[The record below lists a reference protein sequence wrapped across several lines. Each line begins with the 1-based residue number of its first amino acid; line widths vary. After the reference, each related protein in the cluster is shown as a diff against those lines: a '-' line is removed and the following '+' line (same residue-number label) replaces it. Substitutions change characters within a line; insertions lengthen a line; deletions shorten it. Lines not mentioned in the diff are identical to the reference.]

1 MRKNSL
7 WKRTVAVVLA
17 GMLALGNL
25 SAPEVAYAQSGQEA
39 GQEDNADKPQDII
52 YEEGKVVDG
61 SVNWNSQGGGE
72 IDIYD
77 GYYTNVYFE
86 NEPFIKGQENYYNFI
101 IETNATAGTKGYT
114 LRADNYGWVYGE
126 GSEPTM
132 SSTCSE
138 WNLDWAKF
146 QQFCAGAVIIS
157 AYKYDA
163 NNLKF
168 YIQYSAGDT
177 LTYTINYPNGIPEGL
192 KFFVGAD
199 GGKVTQNKITFTE
212 SMPNAIGAIV
222 LDKQT
227 AEVTNEYIY
236 ASEEDKEQGNAAMS
250 TYGSVDIS
258 AELSP
263 AEGEHLYFKDIKWQ
277 VSDGEKANVKANA
290 DGSATVSLTAA
301 AREND
306 KIIVTAVA
314 ADGSKVQAQC
324 EITAKIIEKVETKK
338 VDAVGVEDQTVLLGY
353 DKTGAPFGKSV
364 TVTPVIT
371 PDDADVK
378 DVVLTTESDKVAIDG
393 NTITA
398 VKEGEATVTVTS
410 KSSSKASSDF
420 KVTVRQGVFG
430 ELTSDFT
437 AEAFASAES
446 GYEKMTGDF
455 DIVYRFKNKTLGT
468 NNWDNFIFEA
478 TDGNNNFTT
487 LRADAAGWGSLHD
500 GDRDIAWTAPSDLTG
515 FPQDM
520 EDADVTVCASRK
532 GNTIEAK
539 YHIVGKTG
547 KIYNIVGTCAKAAG
561 LPEVL
566 YIHITGEKVAV
577 TNITVS
583 NNLSEAEKFD
593 VPVTKDSAY
602 SYKTEEVFKNVK
614 IGSSVTF
621 GVAPAEGY
629 TIKKVSYGED
639 ILTADADGNYTISFV
654 TDKDT
659 KLTVEVETIKYP
671 ITYVVDGAVQ
681 AEKGEFSVTDV
692 VDGKVALK
700 AAGGINGWYATEDDR
715 TTKITDFTAADY
727 MTEDGITVYGYM
739 PYQITLN
746 PADTSSFTK
755 GQIEAFDTLKSY
767 YKGDK
772 VSIITI
778 PDEGYTANITV
789 SYQDTDGED
798 KNIETKK
805 ESKDGKEI
813 VSFTMPAAN
822 VTVTCAEFTGVDKS
836 ELEEAI
842 AAAKAIYDGANSEGV
857 YTAESY
863 GVFKEA
869 YEQALAA
876 RDATTQAAVDTAK
889 ENLLQAQEDLIFAYK
904 ITLDKQTM
912 TLEVGK
918 SDKLTATVTT
928 GAEDKSVTWSSS
940 DEAVATV
947 ADGTVTAVAEGN
959 ATITATVKDGTKAEC
974 AVTVT
979 KAGTGGNGGNSG
991 NENNGGNG
999 NNGGNTAEKPSLK
1012 LSQTSVVLY
1021 TGKAS
1026 NSISIKADV
1035 TGASKT
1041 VKWVSKNPKVAK
1053 IVGNKI
1059 VAVKAGK
1066 TTVTATANNI
1076 TQEVKVTV
1084 KNPSFTLKQG
1094 NKKFTKSKL
1103 TVKKNKK
1110 TVLTV
1115 AVKPSKSGIS
1125 LSKLTKKQKAVASVT
1140 LKKGKLTIKGKK
1152 KGKLTLVLKSGKA
1165 TKKITVTVK

>member
-7 WKRTVAVVLA
+7 WKRTVVVVLA

-25 SAPEVAYAQSGQEA
+25 SASEVAYAQSGQEA

-61 SVNWNSQGGGE
+61 SAAWNSQGGGE
-72 IDIYD
+72 INIYD
-77 GYYTNVYFE
+77 NYYTNVYFE

-101 IETNATAGTKGYT
+101 IETNAPAGTKGYT

-177 LTYTINYPNGIPEGL
+177 LTYTINYPDGIPEGL

-212 SMPNAIGAIV
+212 SMPNAIGAIT

-227 AEVTNEYIY
+227 ANIENEYVY
-236 ASEEDKEQGNAAMS
+236 ASQEDIDNDNFAAIIN
-250 TYGSVDIS
+250 GSVNIAVDKLE
-258 AELSP
+258 A
-263 AEGEHLYFKDIKWQ
+263 AAGENLYFKNVKWQ
-277 VSDGEKANVKANA
+277 ISDQDKAKIKENEDGSVTVSVTDKANI
-290 DGSATVSLTAA
+290 G
-301 AREND
+301 D
-306 KIIVTAVA
+306 KIVVTASAV
-314 ADGSKVQAQC
+314 DGSKAQAQC
-324 EITAKIIEKVETKK
+324 EITVYKVKRLEQIK
-338 VDAVGVEDQTVLLGY
+338 VAAINVEDQTLSLRYSDAGTPVW
-353 DKTGAPFGKSV
+353 DSV
-364 TVTPVIT
+364 TINPIIT
-371 PDDADVK
+371 PDDAEIKQVVYTTDSDV
-378 DVVLTTESDKVAIDG
+378 VAIDG
-393 NTITA
+393 NTITG
-398 VKEGEATVTVTS
+398 VKVGEATVTAT
-410 KSSSKASSDF
+410 SSSSSRASCDF
-420 KVTVRQGVFG
+420 KVTVKEPNMG

-437 AEAFASAES
+437 AEGFRTAGS
-446 GYEKMTGDF
+446 GFEKVTGDF
-455 DIVYRFKNKTLGT
+455 CITYHFTNKTKGT
-468 NNWDNFIFEA
+468 QNFENFIFEL
-478 TDGNNNFTT
+478 TDGNNKFTT
-487 LRADAAGWGSLHD
+487 LRADAYGWGGLHD
-500 GDRDIAWTAPSDLTG
+500 GDNQLSWSGAPSDWSS
-515 FPQDM
+515 FPEDM
-520 EDADVTVCASRK
+520 KDADVTVTASRSGK
-532 GNTIEAK
+532 EIEVK
-539 YHIVGKTG
+539 YHIA
-547 KIYNIVGTCAKAAG
+547 AKSEKVYDMAVKCTSAAG
-561 LPEVL
+561 FPETL
-566 YIHITGEKVAV
+566 FARITGEKVEV
-577 TNITVS
+577 SNITLVNELFDISATEDVS
-583 NNLSEAEKFD
+583 Y
-593 VPVTKDSAY
+593 AY
-602 SYKTEEVFKNVK
+602 KPENVFKNIK
-614 IGSSVTF
+614 SEQSVTF
-621 GVAPAEGY
+621 GVTPAAGY
-629 TIKKVSYGED
+629 AVKKVSYGETV
-639 ILTADADGNYTISFV
+639 LEADEDGNYTIPSV
-654 TDKDT
+654 TDKSIG
-659 KLTVEVETIKYP
+659 VSVETEIVKYP
-671 ITYVVDGAVQ
+671 ITYVVDGVVQ

-700 AAGGINGWYATEDDR
+700 AAGGINGWYASEDDR

-755 GQIEAFDTLKSY
+755 GQIEAFDTSKSY
-767 YKGDK
+767 YMGEE
-772 VSIITI
+772 VSITMI

-798 KNIETKK
+798 KNAETTK

-822 VTVTCAEFTGVDKS
+822 VTVTCAEFTTVDKS

-1026 NSISIKADV
+1026 NSIAIKADV